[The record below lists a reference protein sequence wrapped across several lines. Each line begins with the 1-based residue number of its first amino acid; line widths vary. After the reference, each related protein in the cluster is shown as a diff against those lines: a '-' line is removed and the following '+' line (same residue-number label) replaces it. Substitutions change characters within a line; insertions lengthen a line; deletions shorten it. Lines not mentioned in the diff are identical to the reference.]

1 MENNIKIVIFDL
13 DGTLI
18 HLPIEY
24 ERLRCEI
31 SRILKVNKVDSIVEI
46 LSNVG
51 KDTRMKVFDIWD
63 DLELKALSCMK
74 EINEGIKI
82 YNRFN
87 GKFRCLITLQ
97 GRRVVER
104 ILEKT
109 GLSFDYIV
117 TRENSLN
124 RGEQIRII
132 IEEFRVN
139 PKEVLVV
146 GDRESDKEAAE
157 KAGCMFIF
165 IGGI

>member
-1 MENNIKIVIFDL
+1 
-13 DGTLI
+13 
-18 HLPIEY
+18 
-24 ERLRCEI
+24 
-31 SRILKVNKVDSIVEI
+31 
-46 LSNVG
+46 
-51 KDTRMKVFDIWD
+51 
-63 DLELKALSCMK
+63 
-74 EINEGIKI
+74 
-82 YNRFN
+82 
-87 GKFRCLITLQ
+87 
-97 GRRVVER
+97 
-104 ILEKT
+104 LEKT

-165 IGGI
+165 IGESRNF